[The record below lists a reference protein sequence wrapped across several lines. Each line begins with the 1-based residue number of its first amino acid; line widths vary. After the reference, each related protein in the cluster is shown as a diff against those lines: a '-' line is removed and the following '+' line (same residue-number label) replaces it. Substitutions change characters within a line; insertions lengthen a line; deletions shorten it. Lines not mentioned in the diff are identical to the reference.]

1 MDDKQIIELFF
12 DKNEQA
18 IEKTKEKYSAYI
30 HTIAHNIL
38 SSQSD
43 CEEVENDAY
52 LALWNAIPPLVPK
65 SLSAFL
71 ARVVRNLSL
80 KRVEVQAA
88 KKRGAV
94 KEAYDELDSELA
106 GSENIFDAV
115 ESKELGAF
123 IDSFLSGEKL
133 SDKNIFILRYF
144 YFYSYKEI
152 AQKLGYTEGKVKMS
166 AMRTKKKLMEA
177 LKDEYK

>member
-1 MDDKQIIELFF
+1 MDDKQIISLFF

-18 IEKTKEKYSAYI
+18 IERTKEKYSAYL
-30 HTIAHNIL
+30 HTIARNIL
-38 SSQSD
+38 TSHSD

-65 SLSAFL
+65 SLSAYL
-71 ARVVRNLSL
+71 AKVVRNLSL
-80 KRVEVQAA
+80 KRVEAQSA
-88 KKRGAV
+88 KKRDAV
-94 KEAYDELDSELA
+94 KEAYDELESELS

-115 ESKELGAF
+115 EAKELGQF

-152 AQKLGYTEGKVKMS
+152 ADKLSCSEGKAKMS